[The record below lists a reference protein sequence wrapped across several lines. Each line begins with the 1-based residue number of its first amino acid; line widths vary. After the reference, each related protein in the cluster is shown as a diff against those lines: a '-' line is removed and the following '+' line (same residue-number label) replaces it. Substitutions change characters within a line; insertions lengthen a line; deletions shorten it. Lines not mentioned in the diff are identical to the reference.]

1 VKLRILRNALALV
14 CIVVLGGCGYF
25 FIYPQLRA
33 AWHWREAK
41 KAIDHGDFR
50 GAEDALHYCISIWPS
65 SAETH
70 FLLARTARRAGDLDE
85 ARARLGEAR
94 QLNGAGD
101 AIELE
106 ELLLQAQ
113 SGSII
118 QVEPRLRELLAA
130 GHADEPLILEALV
143 RGCLFYNF
151 TKDACRWSG
160 VWTER
165 HPDDWQAYYWQGVA
179 LNAAAQ
185 PDSAVESYQAALKG
199 NPDYAD
205 ARLRLA
211 ELLLRLQRY
220 PEAREHFHAV
230 LLADPN
236 GAAALLGV
244 AQCQRAAGQTD
255 QARAT
260 VERAL
265 AQEPSAG
272 ALRLRGLLALDRED
286 PRQAVIYLRRAE
298 AADPNDR
305 VTLKNLAAALRLIGE
320 DAEAKQYEKRA
331 EQIAKDEKRLDQ
343 LTKDAFAKPTD
354 VVLRTEAGTLC
365 LHIGR
370 FQEAL
375 RWLTGALALDH
386 AYEPARKALNEYFDT
401 LGDPAL
407 RETYRALLSTPPP

>member
-33 AWHWREAK
+33 AWHWREAH
-41 KAIDHGDFR
+41 KAIDHGDFHA
-50 GAEDALHYCISIWPS
+50 AEDSLHYCASIWPS

-85 ARARLGEAR
+85 ARAQLGEAR
-94 QLNGAGD
+94 HLNFAGD
-101 AIELE
+101 PIDLE
-106 ELLLQAQ
+106 ERLLQAQ
-113 SGSII
+113 SGNIT

-143 RGCLFYNF
+143 RGCLYYNF
-151 TKDACRWSG
+151 TTDACRWSG
-160 VWTER
+160 LWTER
-165 HPDDWQAYYWQGVA
+165 HPDDWQARYWHGVA
-179 LNAAAQ
+179 LDAAAQ
-185 PDSAVESYQAALKG
+185 PESAVESYQAALKG
-199 NPDYAD
+199 NPDHVD

-211 ELLLRLQRY
+211 ELLLRLQRFG
-220 PEAREHFHAV
+220 EAREHFYAV
-230 LLADPN
+230 LLADPDS
-236 GAAALLGV
+236 AAALLGV
-244 AQCQRAAGQTD
+244 AQCRRAAGETD
-255 QARAT
+255 QARAI

-272 ALRLRGLLALDRED
+272 ALRLRGMLALDRED

-305 VTLKNLAAALRLIGE
+305 ATLKNLAAALRLLSE
-320 DAEAKQYEKRA
+320 DADALQYEKRA

-354 VVLRTEAGTLC
+354 VALRTEAGTLS
-365 LHIGR
+365 LHNGR
-370 FQEAL
+370 YQEAL
-375 RWLTGALALDH
+375 RWLAGALVLDH
-386 AYEPARKALNEYFDT
+386 AYEPARKALNECLDK

-407 RETYRALLSTPPP
+407 RESYRAQLSTPPP